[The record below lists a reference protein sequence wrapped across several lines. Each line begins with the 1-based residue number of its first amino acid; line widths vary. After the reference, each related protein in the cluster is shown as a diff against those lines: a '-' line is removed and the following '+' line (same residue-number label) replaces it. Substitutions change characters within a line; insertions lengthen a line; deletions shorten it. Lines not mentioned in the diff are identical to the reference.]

1 MNTENDSGSGALYST
16 FDALNHG
23 VYKFTPSS
31 HTRYY
36 QQAPYSKS
44 SYYNGVFT
52 AEDLNRFVGDPVLQL
67 LLPFGLATPN
77 RVGFQARLSGHWAEA
92 LHATLEFASLEELEG
107 LPVDSLVAEPAAFQ
121 KIGVGA
127 KLDLDKLLSAL
138 SPLEISGSWVRCESD
153 REKTASE
160 LGSPQ
165 VTSDL
170 RMAGFTWRF
179 LRKWGLLGGYQD
191 REAFEAA
198 RGGRVH
204 FVGHIGPEQLG
215 ALYRRAELAV
225 CPSLYEGFGLTL
237 LEAMAAGCPVL
248 AADIPA
254 HREVAG
260 DAARLVAPRDER
272 AFADG
277 LRELARDG
285 GARADL
291 RGRGLERSRA
301 FNPTETRRRLR
312 ALLQ

>member
-1 MNTENDSGSGALYST
+1 MTGPLDAFVATNHILGPSRRAKNVVLVHDVGRLRYPELYGFRQVLRMRCMFRRIRRFAHHVVVPTAAMAREVVEIGVAPRERISVVPWFPRLLPKGDAGRPMPGVPQDRPLMLCVATLERHKNIALLIRAFRRAAADLPHDLVVAGGPGSGA
-16 FDALNHG
+16 
-23 VYKFTPSS
+23 
-31 HTRYY
+31 
-36 QQAPYSKS
+36 
-44 SYYNGVFT
+44 
-52 AEDLNRFVGDPVLQL
+52 
-67 LLPFGLATPN
+67 
-77 RVGFQARLSGHWAEA
+77 
-92 LHATLEFASLEELEG
+92 
-107 LPVDSLVAEPAAFQ
+107 
-121 KIGVGA
+121 
-127 KLDLDKLLSAL
+127 
-138 SPLEISGSWVRCESD
+138 
-153 REKTASE
+153 
-160 LGSPQ
+160 
-165 VTSDL
+165 
-170 RMAGFTWRF
+170 
-179 LRKWGLLGGYQD
+179 

-225 CPSLYEGFGLTL
+225 CPSLYEGFGLTV